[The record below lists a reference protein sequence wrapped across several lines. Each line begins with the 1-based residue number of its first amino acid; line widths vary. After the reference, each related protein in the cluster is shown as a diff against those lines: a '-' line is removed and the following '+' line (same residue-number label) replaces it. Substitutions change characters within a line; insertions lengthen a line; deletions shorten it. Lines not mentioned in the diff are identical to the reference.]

1 MTATSPSRVAVV
13 TDSAASLPDDARVA
27 GQVTVVPMTLTIGG
41 TEYEDGSIAPAE
53 VLRRTATESASTSA
67 PSPGAF
73 AAAIEQAGDADVL
86 VITVA
91 SQMSSTYEAARMA
104 ADTLPSTRV
113 QVLDSRTAAGGQGL
127 VVLGAVDAAA
137 RGGALEDVEARAREV
152 ADRVHLIAS
161 LPDLDHL
168 ARSGRVPGIAAR
180 AGRAVGVHPLFEF
193 SDGAAQAR
201 RPALSRNAALQR
213 IVDRCLH
220 TAPGSPDDLELHAAI
235 LHADAEDSAAEIDSL
250 LSKRVDA
257 AELYVAPFSSV
268 MIAHTGPGLIGLA
281 WWWSEPE
288 GEPSP
293 E

>member
-127 VVLGAVDAAA
+127 
-137 RGGALEDVEARAREV
+137 
-152 ADRVHLIAS
+152 
-161 LPDLDHL
+161 
-168 ARSGRVPGIAAR
+168 
-180 AGRAVGVHPLFEF
+180 
-193 SDGAAQAR
+193 
-201 RPALSRNAALQR
+201 
-213 IVDRCLH
+213 
-220 TAPGSPDDLELHAAI
+220 
-235 LHADAEDSAAEIDSL
+235 
-250 LSKRVDA
+250 
-257 AELYVAPFSSV
+257 
-268 MIAHTGPGLIGLA
+268 
-281 WWWSEPE
+281 
-288 GEPSP
+288 
-293 E
+293 